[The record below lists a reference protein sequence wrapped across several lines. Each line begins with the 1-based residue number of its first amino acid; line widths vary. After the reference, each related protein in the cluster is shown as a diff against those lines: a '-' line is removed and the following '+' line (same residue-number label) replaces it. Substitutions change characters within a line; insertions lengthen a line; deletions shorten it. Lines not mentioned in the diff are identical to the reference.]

1 MATFGQGINAQL
13 GAIDYSPIQR
23 GSAIGAQLAAQ
34 GGQMIGEGLAQ
45 GIQQYTK
52 KKEERDMYT
61 AGIESKMGRIVSAM
75 KDFTA
80 NPAAYNNVPPVSQE
94 ELNTYT
100 NNAQKAIGGSIGAQK
115 SFYAEV
121 ASLEDRVQ
129 QAPAK
134 ALQFIQLRAAQEQER
149 LRPEVATY
157 ITERINGQKT
167 DANGVVMPFT
177 QVSAEAQ
184 VAGEQ
189 AILNRRLVESNI
201 SENNAQAAL
210 RASGA
215 GKEQEAR
222 NATVAV
228 GKALERL
235 RDKNGNIVFTG
246 GLTKE
251 DLGDLSP
258 EGVVLANKLFTEAS
272 TNQAGLNSILDST
285 ARAKAFATESLEATL
300 KPVITVIDGE
310 RHLRMP
316 TQGGGYSYTRMLE
329 TDEEKIAQHSKATK
343 KVLDDY
349 FAAGATPAAKFV
361 ASAALFKL
369 NPYLAQSGGVYLI
382 DDLLKKADPNYVEPP
397 VTLPGSSLPG
407 KPGEININSI
417 RPLNSRGGVGG
428 D

>member
-23 GSAIGAQLAAQ
+23 GSAVGAQLAAQ

-61 AGIESKMGRIVSAM
+61 SGIESKMGRIVSAM
-75 KDFTA
+75 KDFAA

-100 NNAQKAIGGSIGAQK
+100 TNAQKAIGGSIGAQK

-134 ALQFIQLRAAQEQER
+134 ALQFIQLRAAQEEQR
-149 LRPEVATY
+149 LRPEVAKY
-157 ITERINGQKT
+157 LSERINGT
-167 DANGVVMPFT
+167 PIDVMDGRMPFT
-177 QVSAEAQ
+177 KVSAEAQ

-189 AILNRRLVESNI
+189 ALLQRRLVESNI
-201 SENNAQAAL
+201 EENNAQAAA
-210 RASGA
+210 RASA
-215 GKEQEAR
+215 TGKEQEVR

-235 RDKNGNIVFTG
+235 RGEDGNIVFTG
-246 GLTKE
+246 GLTRE
-251 DLGDLSP
+251 DLGNLSP

-272 TNQAGLNSILDST
+272 TNQAGLNSILAST
-285 ARAKAFATESLEATL
+285 ARAEAFATESLDATL
-300 KPVITVIDGE
+300 KPVISEIDGIKY
-310 RHLRMP
+310 LRMP
-316 TQGGGYSYTRMLE
+316 TQGGGYSLNSIGA
-329 TDEEKIAQHSKATK
+329 TDEAKIAEHSKATK

-369 NPYLAQSGGVYLI
+369 NPFLAQSGGIYLI
-382 DDLLKKADPNYVEPP
+382 DDLLEKANPNP
-397 VTLPGSSLPG
+397 VPKPKQKTKGVGLPDI
-407 KPGEININSI
+407 KVNSI
-417 RPLNSRGGVGG
+417 QRVGTPNALGG

>member
-23 GSAIGAQLAAQ
+23 GSAVGAQLAAQ
-34 GGQMIGEGLAQ
+34 GGQMIGEGIAQ

-61 AGIESKMGRIVSAM
+61 SGIESKMGRIVSAM
-75 KDFTA
+75 KDFAA

-100 NNAQKAIGGSIGAQK
+100 TNAQKAIGGSIGAQK

-134 ALQFIQLRAAQEQER
+134 ALQFIQLRAAQEAEK
-149 LRPEVATY
+149 LRPEVAKY
-157 ITERINGQKT
+157 VSERINGT
-167 DANGVVMPFT
+167 PIDVMDGRMPFT
-177 QVSAEAQ
+177 KVSAEAQ

-189 AILNRRLVESNI
+189 ALLNRRLVESNI
-201 SENNAQAAL
+201 EENNAQRDARAGAA
-210 RASGA
+210 S
-215 GKEQEAR
+215 KEQEAR
-222 NATVAV
+222 KATVAV

-258 EGVVLANKLFTEAS
+258 EGMVLANKLFTEAS

-285 ARAKAFATESLEATL
+285 KRAKDFVTESLEATL
-300 KPVITVIDGE
+300 NPVIKVIDGG
-310 RHLRMP
+310 RYLRMP
-316 TQGGGYSYTRMLE
+316 AQGGGYNFTRMGE
-329 TDEEKIAQHSKATK
+329 TDEEKIAEHSKATK

-397 VTLPGSSLPG
+397 LVLPGSPLPG
-407 KPGEININSI
+407 KPGGIKIDSI
-417 RPLNSRGGVGG
+417 RPVNSRGGLGG